1 MLSSPDTLT
10 QVLGQEKLTDLQFL
24 DLAGVG
30 NSAIGFRGTIEN
42 VGNSDVAMF
51 RRDTTLNTVFIIHPN
66 RPIPLTS
73 LQTIASVLDKRV
85 R

>member
-1 MLSSPDTLT
+1 
-10 QVLGQEKLTDLQFL
+10 VLGQEKPTNLQFL
-24 DLAGVG
+24 DLTGVG

-42 VGNSDVAMF
+42 VGNTDVAIF
-51 RRDTTLNTVFIIHPN
+51 RTDKTLNTVFIIHPN
-66 RPIPLTS
+66 RTTPLTS